1 MTSPAETLEMSQA
14 TDAVGEGAPRNY
26 WRQVLHDTVAPRAAR
41 FGIGWIAIV
50 AVAGV
55 FAPLLANTMP
65 ILAKIDG
72 RISSPMARALTVPDI
87 TLLVLV
93 GWSLVRLVRRCAFG
107 RWMLE
112 MLILTAVM
120 IPLAILFAHPPDVV
134 DWPHYRNLDRQGE
147 VQWKVMAP
155 IPYSP
160 YDFQRD
166 IPDAAL
172 QPPTRQHLLGTDAIG
187 GDVCS
192 RMIHAC
198 RVDLSIGLIATGIA
212 VVIGVAIG
220 GLMGYFAGWV
230 DLLGMRLIEIFESI
244 PTLFL
249 LVTFVAFFPPNLYM
263 IMAIIGLTT
272 WTSEARFIRAE
283 FLRLRKQD
291 FVQAAISQGLP
302 LTSVLFR
309 HMLPNGI
316 YPILIT
322 SSFGIASAILSE
334 STLSFLG
341 IGLSRDPSW
350 GALLE
355 QALGAGG
362 TFVWWIALFPGLAI
376 FLTVF
381 GYNLVGEAMRDA
393 LDPKLR
399 T

>member
-1 MTSPAETLEMSQA
+1 MTVPAGTISPTNLGIA
-14 TDAVGEGAPRNY
+14 DAAPPRNY
-26 WRQVLHDTVAPRAAR
+26 WRQVFHDTFAPTAAR
-41 FGIGWIAIV
+41 LGVAWIGVV
-50 AVAGV
+50 AVLGI
-55 FAPLLANTMP
+55 FAPLLANTHP
-65 ILAKIDG
+65 ILAKIEG
-72 RISSPMARALTVPDI
+72 HVVSPMLQNVTVPDVA
-87 TLLVLV
+87 LLALTAWTIVC
-93 GWSLVRLVRRCAFG
+93 LVRRCSPS
-107 RWMLE
+107 RLMLGA
-112 MLILTAVM
+112 LIVVPVAVLAALLLT
-120 IPLAILFAHPPDVV
+120 HPPDVV
-134 DWPHYRNLDRQGE
+134 DYTQYREMRRQGKI
-147 VQWKVMAP
+147 QWELMAP

-166 IPDAAL
+166 IPDAELNA
-172 QPPTRQHLLGTDAIG
+172 PSRYHWLGTDALG
-187 GDVCS
+187 GDLLS

-198 RVDLSIGLIATGIA
+198 RIDLAIGLIATGIA
-212 VVIGVAIG
+212 VVIGIAIG

-230 DLLGMRLIEIFESI
+230 DLLGMRLIEMFESI
-244 PTLFL
+244 PQLFL
-249 LVTFVAFFPPNLYM
+249 LITFVAFFGANLYL
-263 IMAIIGLTT
+263 IMAIIGLTS
-272 WTSEARFIRAE
+272 WTGEARFIRAE
-283 FLRLRKQD
+283 FLRLRRQD

-302 LTSVLFR
+302 LSSVLFR

-322 SSFGIASAILSE
+322 SSFGIASAILLE

-350 GALLE
+350 GGMLN
-355 QALGAGG
+355 QALSAGG

>member
-1 MTSPAETLEMSQA
+1 MHTRTNLCNQSPVSGVIILMKIFSLPVILI
-14 TDAVGEGAPRNY
+14 AVG
-26 WRQVLHDTVAPRAAR
+26 V
-41 FGIGWIAIV
+41 V
-50 AVAGV
+50 AVAGI
-55 FAPLLANTMP
+55 FAPLLANTHP
-65 ILAKIDG
+65 LLAKIDG
-72 RISSPMARALTVPDI
+72 HIVSPMAENLTAPDVVLLALTAWTI
-87 TLLVLV
+87 
-93 GWSLVRLVRRCAFG
+93 VRLVRRCSAP

-112 MLILTAVM
+112 MLVIACVIVPVALLVT
-120 IPLAILFAHPPDVV
+120 HPPEVV
-134 DWPHYRNLDRQGE
+134 DYTQYRDLEHEGRI
-147 VQWKVMAP
+147 QWKLMAP

-166 IPDAAL
+166 IPDAELNA
-172 QPPTRQHLLGTDAIG
+172 PSRSHWLGTDALG
-187 GDVCS
+187 GDMLS

-198 RVDLSIGLIATGIA
+198 RIDLAIGLIATGIS
-212 VVIGVAIG
+212 VVIGVVIG

-230 DLLGMRLIEIFESI
+230 DLFGMRLIEIFESI
-244 PTLFL
+244 PQLFL
-249 LVTFVAFFPPNLYM
+249 LITFVAFFGANLYL
-263 IMAIIGLTT
+263 IMAIIGLTS
-272 WTSEARFIRAE
+272 WTGEARFIRAE

-291 FVQAAISQGLP
+291 FVHAAISQGLP
-302 LTSVLFR
+302 LSSVLFR

-322 SSFGIASAILSE
+322 SSFGIASAILLE

-350 GALLE
+350 GGMLN

-362 TFVWWIALFPGLAI
+362 TFVWWIALFPGMAI